1 MADIPL
7 GRLTNIS
14 LPDAYGKRMFIQ
26 QKAKC
31 HSYILWTVD
40 QAVCSSSV
48 CIRLFLPQHKK
59 SHLLVKA
66 RIGGQML
73 ITESS
78 KICDLYIPQLY
89 SVWTSSA
96 CVPFTQ

>member
-1 MADIPL
+1 MNTL
-7 GRLTNIS
+7 LNTS
-14 LPDAYGKRMFIQ
+14 LPDAYGRRAFIQ
-26 QKAKC
+26 QKSQG
-31 HSYILWTVD
+31 HSYTLWTAD
-40 QAVCSSSV
+40 QAVCSPSV
-48 CIRLFLPQHKK
+48 CIRLFLCRSIEK